1 MFGGLLRGAPQ
12 DKFQLCEMEGKMHA
26 IIDQTSFSDM
36 ASALQNDE
44 LGAATRLLARILSSG
59 KPVPMN
65 RVRAVCQ
72 MTDNAWECAR
82 EAILDH
88 FLCKDDMVSH
98 SALEMTQL
106 PRVSQAPKTRAGIT
120 GELPTVN
127 PIRAHTVPA
136 YAQREQPEI
145 LSIKRTAY
153 LLIIDIYKQSG
164 LDEKTARSVLSKLLQ
179 RWPEG
184 DVYNA
189 VSDASRQTF
198 IVDPHAWILGH
209 LKKNSTPTVARGR
222 QQTCPPPMP
231 RPAAGRGI
239 VTPQSSGVSEA
250 TADIIR
256 QRNANLKLNL
266 GAPTEGQKV

>member
-12 DKFQLCEMEGKMHA
+12 DKFQLCEMEGNMHA

-59 KPVPMN
+59 KPVPLS
-65 RVRAVCQ
+65 RVRAICQ
-72 MTDNAWECAR
+72 MTDNAWECSR
-82 EAILDH
+82 DAILEH
-88 FLCKDDMVSH
+88 FLCKEDMVSH
-98 SALEMTQL
+98 SALELTQL
-106 PRVSQAPKTRAGIT
+106 PHVSTAPKTRAGIT

-136 YAQREQPEI
+136 YARREQPEI

-153 LLIIDIYKQSG
+153 LLVVDIFKRSG
-164 LDEKTARSVLSKLLQ
+164 IEENTARSVLSKLIQ

-189 VSDASRQTF
+189 VSAASSQTF
-198 IVDPHAWILGH
+198 LVDPHAWILGH
-209 LKKNSTPTVARGR
+209 LKKHSTPTVARGR

-231 RPAAGRGI
+231 RSPASRGI
-239 VTPQSSGVSEA
+239 VTAQSSGVSEA

-266 GAPTEGQKV
+266 SAPAEGQKV